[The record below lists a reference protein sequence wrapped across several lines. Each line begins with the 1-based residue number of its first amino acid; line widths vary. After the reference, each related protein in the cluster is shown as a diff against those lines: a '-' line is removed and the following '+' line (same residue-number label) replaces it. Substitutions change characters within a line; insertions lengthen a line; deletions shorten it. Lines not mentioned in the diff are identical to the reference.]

1 MIFNYFIFL
10 ALVGLC
16 VLYSLWSSS
25 SEAKVK
31 QMKRRNR
38 TINKVV
44 EKGYKISKR
53 WDCNA
58 ITIFS
63 DKKKRL
69 LSFLVMAWRKD
80 TVYDISIDNIKEITI
95 DTVGVVKRSKI
106 KSLITQVCL
115 NIKTENGDYVL
126 RTLYVKGLGL
136 KKNSPHVIYAEK
148 CAEEI
153 RDYVYNL
160 KNIEIPKENEEEK

>member
-31 QMKRRNR
+31 QMERRNR

-53 WDCNA
+53 WDCNVM
-58 ITIFS
+58 TI
-63 DKKKRL
+63 
-69 LSFLVMAWRKD
+69 A
-80 TVYDISIDNIKEITI
+80 I
-95 DTVGVVKRSKI
+95 DTEKKAIGCVVLGLTSKLYIIEKKDIAAKPEIKISGVIPKF
-106 KSLITQVCL
+106 TT
-115 NIKTENGDYVL
+115 NICVVFKCRDNNFYFL
-126 RTLYVKGLGL
+126 RTLSIKKGFGVPEKSKTAQTAVKQ
-136 KKNSPHVIYAEK
+136 
-148 CAEEI
+148 AEEI
-153 RDYVYNL
+153 LEVL
-160 KNIEIPKENEEEK
+160 KNF

>member
-10 ALVGLC
+10 ALIGLC
-16 VLYSLWSSS
+16 VLYSMWSSV

-31 QMKRRNR
+31 QMERRNR

-63 DKKKRL
+63 DKKKEFSAFL
-69 LSFLVMAWRKD
+69 LWHGEKTLSM
-80 TVYDISIDNIKEITI
+80 IS
-95 DTVGVVKRSKI
+95 
-106 KSLITQVCL
+106 L
-115 NIKTENGDYVL
+115 
-126 RTLYVKGLGL
+126 
-136 KKNSPHVIYAEK
+136 
-148 CAEEI
+148 
-153 RDYVYNL
+153 
-160 KNIEIPKENEEEK
+160 